1 MLLQEGEE
9 DLIEVEVADNLTI
22 CREVTDL
29 RIMIV
34 MVTKMR
40 IITRKMGI
48 VLLEIE
54 DKAEEI
60 LEVLCMVKVEEEVD
74 LTKVQMSDV
83 QE

>member
-1 MLLQEGEE
+1 MG
-9 DLIEVEVADNLTI
+9 
-22 CREVTDL
+22 
-29 RIMIV
+29 
-34 MVTKMR
+34 

-54 DKAEEI
+54 DKAKEI
-60 LEVLCMVKVEEEVD
+60 LEVFFVVKVEEEVD

>member
-1 MLLQEGEE
+1 M
-9 DLIEVEVADNLTI
+9 ADNLTI

-34 MVTKMR
+34 MVTKME
-40 IITRKMGI
+40 IITREMGI

-54 DKAEEI
+54 DKAEKI
-60 LEVLCMVKVEEEVD
+60 LEVICMVGVEEEVD
-74 LTKVQMSDV
+74 LTKVQMSYI